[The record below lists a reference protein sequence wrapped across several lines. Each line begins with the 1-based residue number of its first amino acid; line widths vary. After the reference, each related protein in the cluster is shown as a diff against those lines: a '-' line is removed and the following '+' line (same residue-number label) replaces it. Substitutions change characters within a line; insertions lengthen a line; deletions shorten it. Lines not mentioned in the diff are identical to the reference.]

1 LRTST
6 TAPIAASTARSLVTE
21 LDTHWLPDPWGWA
34 DLLAGQ
40 AWRAEELRTALG
52 ALIVPLIGK
61 RPRRI
66 PILDEEMQLGL
77 MRAALPFLLRHDRR
91 LSRGVFAYRMAKDGS
106 IAHYR
111 AALESRLLLEQELYA
126 RAQWVARADV
136 KSFFTSVN
144 LRTFEAA
151 GKSLRNESPTLYG
164 VLARLEDG
172 LGYVLPEGYAAARS
186 LSNICLQPIDNAL
199 ELQEFTRWVDDYR
212 VFSDHRGEAQRVIEE
227 MRFAARAIGLEL
239 SEEKTRV
246 VPADAE
252 RDNDV
257 VSIVDHDNDR
267 CHVETTFLG
276 SPPTSRLERILRFEL
291 RTATARMDARILDQL
306 LSMAIPEIPATALPR
321 LAAAL
326 AVLPW
331 SSRSEALLIR
341 LLSVDDEL
349 TEWRCGRLAY
359 AAWFLPSGVVSRV
372 VPRLS
377 EVYGRSQSLRPIL
390 LRVFARHAPELVVQL
405 VERFGGVS
413 ARCVELASR
422 EARRDH
428 VVGSAIPRPP
438 LHSYL

>member
-1 LRTST
+1 
-6 TAPIAASTARSLVTE
+6 VTE

-34 DLLAGQ
+34 DLLAGE

-61 RPRRI
+61 PPRRI
-66 PILDEEMQLGL
+66 PILDEEMQLGF
-77 MRAALPFLLRHDRR
+77 MRAALPFLLRHDRH
-91 LSRGVFAYRMAKDGS
+91 LARGVFAYRIGEDGS
-106 IAHYR
+106 IGHYR
-111 AALESRLLLEQELYA
+111 TALASRLLLEQELYA
-126 RAQWVARADV
+126 RTKWVARADV
-136 KSFFTSVN
+136 KSFFASVN

-151 GKSLRNESPTLYG
+151 GKYLRNESPSLYG
-164 VLARLEDG
+164 WFARLEDG

-199 ELQEFTRWVDDYR
+199 ASQEFTRWVDDYR
-212 VFSDHRGEAQRVIEE
+212 VFSHNRGEAQRAIEQ
-227 MRFAARAIGLEL
+227 MSAAARRIGLEL

-246 VPADAE
+246 VPADDE
-252 RDNDV
+252 RDIDV
-257 VSIVDHDNDR
+257 VSIVDHDSDR
-267 CHVETTFLG
+267 CHVETTVLG
-276 SPPTSRLERILRFEL
+276 FPLMSRLERTLRFEL

-306 LSMAIPEIPATALPR
+306 LGMTGPEIPATALPR

-331 SSRSEALLIR
+331 SSCSEALLIR
-341 LLSVDDEL
+341 LLSLEDEL

-359 AAWFLPSGVVSRV
+359 AAWFLPSDVVSRV

-390 LRVFARHAPELVVQL
+390 LRVFARHAPELVGQL

-422 EARRDH
+422 EACRAH
-428 VVGSAIPRPP
+428 VVGKATPQPP